1 MAANAKAGFKIVKSI
16 ARPDPELVT
25 QFRGLVAAN
34 ISDVQGRQN
43 TMDARIKPIFHPM
56 PHLVGPAITV
66 KARPGDNLVAFKA
79 IELAQPGDVIVI
91 AGGFDINYTVWGGI
105 MSSMAKKKGIA
116 GVVTDALVRDVQ
128 QTQAVGFPVFAI
140 GLTPAGPTKDGVGQ
154 INTPISCGGVVV
166 LPGDIIV
173 GDDDGVVVVRSD
185 EASEVLER
193 TRARVALEESW
204 LERIGRGELF
214 LMDSDDELRERG
226 CEIVD

>member
-1 MAANAKAGFKIVKSI
+1 MTTAVKAGFKIVKSI
-16 ARPDPELVT
+16 ARPDPELVA
-25 QFRGLVAAN
+25 QFRDLVAAN

-43 TMDARIKPIFHPM
+43 TMDARIKPIYRPM
-56 PHLVGPAITV
+56 QKLVGPAITV

-79 IELAQPGDVIVI
+79 IELARPGDVIVI

-128 QTQAVGFPVFAI
+128 QTQDVGFPVFAI

-173 GDDDGVVVVRSD
+173 GDGDGVVVVRSD